1 MTLTLRQL
9 LLLTTVI
16 LFLLSVLP
24 IVQLTQQN
32 HNKLKYRE
40 GQKMEAQ
47 NSELKFVRA
56 IGCILAVILV
66 FGCSSW
72 FGVATSHG
80 MPHIDATARF
90 DQPPEWA
97 VLQRELI
104 NQMNTSVDVF
114 IEKYLADD
122 GSFRYDC
129 WGETG
134 RFLRNI
140 P

>member
-1 MTLTLRQL
+1 
-9 LLLTTVI
+9 
-16 LFLLSVLP
+16 
-24 IVQLTQQN
+24 
-32 HNKLKYRE
+32 
-40 GQKMEAQ
+40 MEAQ

-72 FGVATSHG
+72 FGVANSHG

-129 WGETG
+129 WGKLDDSYETFHNWPIFYALG
-134 RFLRNI
+134 GDDRFLSLAKRQWETI
-140 P
+140 TRHFTKS